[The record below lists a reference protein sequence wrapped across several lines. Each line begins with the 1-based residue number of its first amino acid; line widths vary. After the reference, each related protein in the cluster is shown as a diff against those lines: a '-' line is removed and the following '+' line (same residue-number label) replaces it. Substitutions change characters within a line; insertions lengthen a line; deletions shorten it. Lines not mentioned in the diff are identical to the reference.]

1 MNKLS
6 FRYCPICAGEL
17 DTGKAKFPSPHSIL
31 DLIES
36 IGKYYSNKIT
46 EELDGHP
53 VKSLLRTCDKEFI
66 VKTLGEKIPAGYCKE
81 CNRIFAEFKIM
92 E

>member
-1 MNKLS
+1 MNRLS
-6 FRYCPICAGEL
+6 FRYCLICAGEL
-17 DTGKAKFPSPHSIL
+17 DTGNAKFPAPYSIL
-31 DLIES
+31 DCIES
-36 IGKYYSNKIT
+36 TGKYYSEKIT

-66 VKTLGEKIPAGYCKE
+66 VQTLGENSPAGYCKK
-81 CNRIFAEFKIM
+81 CSKIFAEFEII